1 MDIVT
6 LAQAVIDAVLQSYTF
21 AALKIFLGIYSTVL
35 VLDLALLFYFTN
47 FDEMRRQRTMG
58 SPFAPSITKSSMK
71 SQWSA
76 IEKRL
81 RSGNVSEYKVAIL
94 EADKIIEKILGDI
107 GYNGH
112 SDMKQK
118 IEHLNVMQPED
129 AAALDEVHKIRNRIV
144 FEQDFQLDLD
154 ETKKY
159 LEVYK
164 NYLKKFD
171 YFQ

>member
-6 LAQAVIDAVLQSYTF
+6 FAQAVIDAVLQSYTF
-21 AALKIFLGIYSTVL
+21 GALKVFLGIYSVVL

-47 FDEMRRQRTMG
+47 FDELRRQRTMG
-58 SPFAPSITKSSMK
+58 STFVPSITKSSMK

-81 RSGNVSEYKVAIL
+81 KSGNASEYKVAIL
-94 EADKIIEKILGDI
+94 EADKIVEKILGDI
-107 GYNGH
+107 GYNGNT
-112 SDMKQK
+112 DMKQK

-144 FEQDFQLDLD
+144 FEQDFHLDLQ
-154 ETKKY
+154 ETEKY
-159 LEVYK
+159 LEIYK
-164 NYLKKFD
+164 TYLKKFD
-171 YFQ
+171 YFE

>member
-6 LAQAVIDAVLQSYTF
+6 FAQSVIDTIAQSYTF
-21 AALKIFLGIYSTVL
+21 AALKVFLAIYSVVL
-35 VLDLALLFYFTN
+35 ILDLGFLFYFIN
-47 FDEMRRQRTMG
+47 FNELRKQRFSG
-58 SPFAPSITKSSMK
+58 SPFVPSISKSSMK
-71 SQWSA
+71 SQWSV

-81 RSGNVSEYKVAIL
+81 ASGNTSEYKVAIL

-107 GYNGH
+107 GYNGN

-129 AAALDEVHKIRNRIV
+129 AAAIDEVHKIRNRIV
-144 FEQDFQLDLD
+144 FEQDFHLNLQ
-154 ETKKY
+154 ETEKY
-159 LEVYK
+159 LEMYK
-164 NYLKKFD
+164 KYLKKFD